1 MNVAVTGD
9 ALVVTPDKR
18 QRGELVEHMLT
29 MGLKLPRRYTE
40 QLFYEQRVRM
50 GGDLASPDGIVQAG
64 QKIRLE
70 GGILDEYG
78 LQFGLNGAVSASAEN
93 SLLQPNEMGT
103 EGSWRPPL
111 DILYEDEHL
120 LVVNKPANLLI
131 YPGSDSDWDSLGHR
145 VAQYYIQQGLQRRVY
160 HVHRLDKDTSGAVL
174 YAKHAY
180 SARALDV
187 LLAEHKI
194 GRRYVALIGGRLR
207 PAMGTVVAPIGRDR
221 HVSGRYR
228 ISPTGK
234 PAITHY
240 ESLASC
246 RVANDTVTLV
256 ECELE
261 TGRTHQIR
269 VHMSSQGCP
278 VIGDRLYGGGDGIG
292 PIRFECGQAL
302 HARTLTFAHP
312 YQGREVEVS
321 APLPEEFRLALL
333 QLGLGTFE

>member
-1 MNVAVTGD
+1 MNVTVTGD
-9 ALVVTPDKR
+9 ALVVTPDKG
-18 QRGELVEHMLT
+18 QRGEFVEHLLAV
-29 MGLKLPRRYTE
+29 GLNLPQRYTE
-40 QLFYEQRVRM
+40 QLFYEQRVRI
-50 GGDLASPDGIVQAG
+50 GGGIALPDGMVQAG

-78 LQFGLNGAVSASAEN
+78 VEFALHGASRDLAANLVLDASDLAKDVAA
-93 SLLQPNEMGT
+93 PV
-103 EGSWRPPL
+103 PL

-120 LVVNKPANLLI
+120 LVVNKPSNLLI
-131 YPGSDSDWDSLGHR
+131 HPGSESDWDSLDHR
-145 VAQYYIQQGLQRRVY
+145 VARHYRQQGIQRRVY

-180 SARALDV
+180 SARALDGQLV
-187 LLAEHKI
+187 EHKI
-194 GRRYVALIGGRLR
+194 HRRYMALIAGRLR
-207 PAMGTVVAPIGRDR
+207 PSAGTITAALGRDR

-228 ISPTGK
+228 LSPTGK

-240 ESLASC
+240 KSLASC
-246 RVANDTVTLV
+246 RLGNDTVSLV

-292 PIRFECGQAL
+292 PIRFKSGQAL
-302 HARTLTFAHP
+302 HARFLTFTHP
-312 YQGREVEVS
+312 YDQREVEVR
-321 APLPEEFRLALL
+321 APLPEDFRVALH